1 MSKRTAPDALET
13 LDRYAE
19 LRDALGALYAATCA
33 PPLAP
38 PSGALSW
45 LAGHA
50 LEMAQELDANFKA
63 LLQPRR

>member
-19 LRDALGALYAATCA
+19 LRDALGALYAACSA
-33 PPLAP
+33 PPNAP
-38 PSGALSW
+38 PSGALAW

-50 LEMAQELDANFKA
+50 LEMAQELGADFEA
-63 LLQPRR
+63 LLQSKR